1 MKRYAA
7 KLMFQFRVVVDGESG
22 KRRTCEDRIIVI
34 RAKSAESALLAAKR
48 HGKKSEISYSND
60 EGNPVHFE
68 FVGVMDL
75 LELGLECAEN
85 EVWYEIVD
93 RLCPSERRSKLIPPE
108 PRLNAVFYERQAK
121 GKGR

>member
-7 KLMFQFRVVVDGESG
+7 KLMFQFRVVVGGESS
-22 KRRTCEDRIIVI
+22 KRRTCEDRIILI
-34 RAKSAESALLAAKR
+34 RAKSATSALLAAKR
-48 HGKKSEISYSND
+48 HGRKSEHSYSND

-75 LELGLECAEN
+75 LELGLECAED

-108 PRLNAVFYERQAK
+108 WKLNAVFWELPRKRKQK
-121 GKGR
+121 